1 MQDSTITERLRAL
14 QKIRESDNSVTEK
27 MDVAAGAALDLAARE
42 AHGPAADQ
50 LSRTLPSETTL
61 EPVPRDVF
69 EGIFFSLPGNI
80 EPFCTLLVL
89 LTLTWLMGYLIAG
102 QVTEVRK
109 SKGLLL
115 PLGKSLWIFT
125 SLSYLWLMLWAQ
137 IPDALLLPRDW
148 GAALAA
154 LLGVLSSLKQVKV
167 RITEFRKESREYRQA
182 KMAVEMHMK
191 NSSEPK
197 KTGEEKGSV

>member
-1 MQDSTITERLRAL
+1 MTERLRAL
-14 QKIRESDNSVTEK
+14 QKIRESDNSVSEK
-27 MDVAAGAALDLAARE
+27 IDVAAKAALDLASGEER
-42 AHGPAADQ
+42 GTAAEQ
-50 LSRTLPSETTL
+50 LSRTLPAETTL

-69 EGIFFSLPGNI
+69 EEIFFSLPENI

-89 LTLTWLMGYLIAG
+89 LTLTWLIGYLIAG
-102 QVTEVRK
+102 QVNEMRK

-125 SLSYLWLMLWAQ
+125 SLSYLWLMLWVR

-148 GAALAA
+148 GASLAA
-154 LLGVLSSLKQVKV
+154 LLGVLASLKQVKV
-167 RITEFRKESREYRQA
+167 WFTEFRKESSEYRQA
-182 KMAVEMHMK
+182 KMAVELHMK

-197 KTGEEKGSV
+197 KTGQKEDSD